1 MIRATLV
8 LRNNSGFKKHTA
20 DIAAKAVSREDAVGR
35 TPASKPTATSAPEE
49 TMMPWNGWFSSFLK
63 DKLGDQKFEKLRH
76 YLLFR
81 PDDYTGFEQ
90 MPRPNTKLG
99 ISAEDPDLVHKFRQ
113 PSPGSQPPVQQPDTD
128 ASFGNAGDD
137 PYDVS
142 YYKRDTGR
150 RYTSEPGALH
160 RDLEKI
166 KLGLLPQ
173 DDPRVKEAME
183 EFEKGPGSS
192 PGNKGKFALA
202 KTDYDPS
209 GLRASMSTNFAATQ
223 ESLDANMPDHLP
235 TPVWMDKQEEIV
247 AWYEDRDL
255 PVAIGGTG
263 FGLTPTRG
271 RIARW

>member
-8 LRNNSGFKKHTA
+8 LRSNSGFKKHTA
-20 DIAAKAVSREDAVGR
+20 DVVAKAVSRAELG
-35 TPASKPTATSAPEE
+35 TPASKPTATSAPDDE

-63 DKLGDQKFEKLRH
+63 DKLGDDKYEKLRQLVLYKPDH
-76 YLLFR
+76 YS
-81 PDDYTGFEQ
+81 DFEQ

-99 ISAEDPDLVHKFRQ
+99 ISDKDPELMHKFRH
-113 PSPGSQPPVQQPDTD
+113 PSPGSQPPVQMPETDT
-128 ASFGNAGDD
+128 SMGNAGED

-150 RYTSEPGALH
+150 RFTSEPGALH

-166 KLGLLPQ
+166 KLELLPQ

-183 EFEKGPGSS
+183 NFDKGPGSS
-192 PGNKGKFALA
+192 PGNGGKFALA
-202 KTDYDPS
+202 KTDYDPT

-235 TPVWMDKQEEIV
+235 TPVWMDKQAEIV
-247 AWYEDRDL
+247 AWYEERDL

-263 FGLTPTRG
+263 YGTVATRG

>member
-8 LRNNSGFKKHTA
+8 LRSKSGFKKHAA
-20 DIAAKAVSREDAVGR
+20 DITAKAVSRAEVG
-35 TPASKPTATSAPEE
+35 TPASKPTATAAPDDE
-49 TMMPWNGWFSSFLK
+49 TMMPWNGWVSSFVK
-63 DKLGDQKFEKLRH
+63 DKLGDEKFDKLRS
-76 YLLFR
+76 YLLYR
-81 PDDYTGFEQ
+81 PDSYTDFEQ
-90 MPRPNTKLG
+90 MPRPNHKLG
-99 ISAEDPDLVHKFRQ
+99 ISEQNPELTHKFRH
-113 PSPGSQPPVQQPDTD
+113 PSPGSQPPVRMPETD
-128 ASFGNAGDD
+128 ASMGNAGED

-160 RDLEKI
+160 RDLEEI
-166 KLGLLPQ
+166 KLALLPQ

-209 GLRASMSTNFAATQ
+209 GLRASMSTNFKATQ

-247 AWYEDRDL
+247 AWYESRGL
-255 PVAIGGTG
+255 PVPIGDTG
-263 FGLTPTRG
+263 FGETKPHR
-271 RIARW
+271 RIAMW